1 MKPFTD
7 VILSSN
13 SEQVAHFIE
22 VTSPFDTCKINQS
35 DVFYLTKD
43 VVFQFSAALTE
54 RVLVDEVVEVLATF
68 SGGGS
73 GNNLLPLPKKLD
85 TVACFI
91 L

>member
-1 MKPFTD
+1 MK
-7 VILSSN
+7 L
-13 SEQVAHFIE
+13 QVHSIHL
-22 VTSPFDTCKINQS
+22 KLINLM
-35 DVFYLTKD
+35 FYLTKD